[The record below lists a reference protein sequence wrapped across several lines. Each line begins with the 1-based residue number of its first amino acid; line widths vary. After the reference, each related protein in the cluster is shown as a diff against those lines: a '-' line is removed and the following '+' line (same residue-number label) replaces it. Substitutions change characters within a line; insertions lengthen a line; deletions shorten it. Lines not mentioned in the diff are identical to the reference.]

1 LKPEVSSV
9 LQRDGVLEIIGAD
22 RIHETVVSAVESI

>member
-1 LKPEVSSV
+1 V
-9 LQRDGVLEIIGAD
+9 LSILERDGVLKTIGPD